1 MTTREDIFDKISPL
15 VHKFDF
21 ELEDVILKSA
31 GKNTIVQVLVDKDSG
46 ISLDEVASLSTKLSD
61 FFDENSLMGN
71 MTYTL
76 DVGSPGI
83 DRPLTKL
90 RHWEKNLDR
99 IVKINSKSN
108 VFEGRIKKVEE
119 TEVQIEIKGKLQSF
133 QYSDISK
140 AIIQVEFNPKKK

>member
-71 MTYTL
+71 MIYTL

-90 RHWEKNLDR
+90 RHWKKNLDR

>member
-1 MTTREDIFDKISPL
+1 MMTREDIFDKISPL
-15 VHKFDF
+15 VHKFNF

-46 ISLDEVASLSTKLSD
+46 ISLDEVANLSTKLSE

-90 RHWEKNLDR
+90 RHWRKNLDR
-99 IVKINSKSN
+99 LVKIQSKSN
-108 VFEGRIKKVEE
+108 VFEGRIQKVEE
-119 TEVQIEIKGKLQSF
+119 LEVQIQIKGKLQSF
-133 QYSDISK
+133 KYTDIDK
-140 AIIQVEFNPKKK
+140 AIVQVEFNPKKK

>member
-1 MTTREDIFDKISPL
+1 MMTREDIFDKISPL
-15 VHKFDF
+15 VQKFDF

-46 ISLDEVASLSTKLSD
+46 ISLDEVANLSTKLSD

-71 MTYTL
+71 KSYTL

-90 RHWEKNLDR
+90 RHWKKNLDR
-99 IVKINSKSN
+99 LVKIHSKTN
-108 VFEGRIKKVEE
+108 IFEGRIKKVEE

>member
-1 MTTREDIFDKISPL
+1 MTREDIFDKISPL

-46 ISLDEVASLSTKLSD
+46 ISLDEVANLSTKLSD

-71 MTYTL
+71 KSYTL
-76 DVGSPGI
+76 DVGSPGS

-90 RHWEKNLDR
+90 RHWKKNLDR
-99 IVKINSKSN
+99 LVKIHSKTN
-108 VFEGRIKKVEE
+108 IFEGRIKKVEE

>member
-90 RHWEKNLDR
+90 RHWKKNLDR

-108 VFEGRIKKVEE
+108 VFEGRIKKVQD

>member
-1 MTTREDIFDKISPL
+1 MMTREDIFDKISPL

-90 RHWEKNLDR
+90 RHWKKNLDR

-140 AIIQVEFNPKKK
+140 AIIQVEFNPKKN

>member
-15 VHKFDF
+15 VHKLDF

-46 ISLDEVASLSTKLSD
+46 ISLDEVANLSTKLSD

-71 MTYTL
+71 KTYTL

-90 RHWEKNLDR
+90 RHWKKNLDR
-99 IVKINSKSN
+99 LVKINSKSN

-119 TEVQIEIKGKLQSF
+119 LEVQIDIKGKLQSF

>member
-1 MTTREDIFDKISPL
+1 MMTREDIFDKISPL

-46 ISLDEVASLSTKLSD
+46 ISLDEVANLSTKLSD
-61 FFDENSLMGN
+61 FFDENSLIGN
-71 MTYTL
+71 KSYTL

-90 RHWEKNLDR
+90 RHWKKNLDR
-99 IVKINSKSN
+99 LVKIHSKTN
-108 VFEGRIKKVEE
+108 IFEGRIKKVEE

>member
-1 MTTREDIFDKISPL
+1 MTTREDIFDKIRPL
-15 VHKFDF
+15 IKQFNF

-31 GKNTIVQVLVDKDSG
+31 GKNTIVQVLVDKDTG
-46 ISLDEVASLSTKLSD
+46 ISLDEVANLSSKLSD
-61 FFDENSLMGN
+61 FFDENSVMAN
-71 MTYTL
+71 KTYTL

-90 RHWEKNLDR
+90 RHWKKNKDR
-99 IVKINSKSN
+99 LVKIHSKSN

-119 TEVQIEIKGKLQSF
+119 LEVQLEIKGKIQSF
-133 QYSDISK
+133 QYSDIDK

>member
-15 VHKFDF
+15 VQKFDF

-46 ISLDEVASLSTKLSD
+46 ISLDEVANLSTKLSD

-71 MTYTL
+71 NSYTL

-90 RHWEKNLDR
+90 RHWKKNLDR
-99 IVKINSKSN
+99 LVKIHSKTN
-108 VFEGRIKKVEE
+108 IFEGRIKKVEE

>member
-1 MTTREDIFDKISPL
+1 MMTREDIFDKISPL

-61 FFDENSLMGN
+61 FFDQHSLMGN

-83 DRPLTKL
+83 DRPLTKW
-90 RHWEKNLDR
+90 RHWKKNLDR

-140 AIIQVEFNPKKK
+140 AIIQVEFNPKKN

>member
-140 AIIQVEFNPKKK
+140 AIIQVEFNPKKN

>member
-1 MTTREDIFDKISPL
+1 MMTREDIFDKISPL

-46 ISLDEVASLSTKLSD
+46 ISLDEVANLSTKLSD
-61 FFDENSLMGN
+61 FFDDNSLMGN
-71 MTYTL
+71 KSYTL

-90 RHWEKNLDR
+90 RHWKKNLDR
-99 IVKINSKSN
+99 LVKIHSKTN
-108 VFEGRIKKVEE
+108 IFEGRIKKVEE

-140 AIIQVEFNPKKK
+140 AVIQVEFNPKKK

>member
-46 ISLDEVASLSTKLSD
+46 ISLEEVASLSTKLSD

-90 RHWEKNLDR
+90 RHWKKNLDR

-140 AIIQVEFNPKKK
+140 AIIQVEFNPKKN

>member
-1 MTTREDIFDKISPL
+1 MTTREDIFDKIGPL
-15 VHKFDF
+15 VKQFNF

-31 GKNTIVQVLVDKDSG
+31 GKNTIVQVLVDKDTG
-46 ISLDEVASLSTKLSD
+46 ISLDEVANLSTKLSD
-61 FFDENSLMGN
+61 FFDENLLMAN
-71 MTYTL
+71 KTYTL

-90 RHWEKNLDR
+90 RHWKKNQDR
-99 IVKINSKSN
+99 LVKIHSKSN

-119 TEVQIEIKGKLQSF
+119 LEVQLEIKGKLQSF
-133 QYSDISK
+133 QYSDIDK